1 MTRAPANVDPIVCV
15 SAGTGLR
22 PRGPVRF
29 SGSKKERQLSAGP
42 VLLKAKR
49 GPKKAIMAVV
59 ASILTAIFHMLK
71 DGTMYHDLGCDHFK
85 RRSTDQQKKA
95 PT

>member
-1 MTRAPANVDPIVCV
+1 
-15 SAGTGLR
+15 
-22 PRGPVRF
+22 VRF

-71 DGTMYHDLGCDHFK
+71 DGTMYHDLGLRPLQAPLH
-85 RRSTDQQKKA
+85 RPAKKSA
-95 PT
+95 YLKAWPILAMP